1 MAMTTRCP
9 QCSTTFKVVPD
20 QLRVRNGLV
29 RCGECA
35 TVFDGRA
42 CLVAQIPERLEST
55 DVASADSTPSVLP
68 ETPQVSKAPPI
79 PESLQASRGPETP
92 KPFQVSREPA
102 IPESL
107 LVSKDPDILETPVVL
122 TAPSGPPS
130 EPFIAAPAASASPAV
145 LRGRSDIA
153 RQDPYLGETIEQDDS
168 DELEANDPYVTA
180 RTTHPGSGPSAAADT
195 RAVDEPDDAEDEH
208 GRGEHDV
215 DKHYVDEHYVDE
227 RYVGDDADADHRDAD
242 DHCDAVGADDDE
254 HARVSYH
261 ARDHEDRDENTPVI
275 LGEARTRYHGE
286 TDVGRTPPEFLDPDH
301 QARRSFLRSLWGYAC
316 VIGLLV
322 LAAQLIFV
330 YRSAIAGMSPE
341 LRPTLERLCEPL
353 GCKIGYPR
361 RIKDIAITSSSLQP
375 PRGRAGAPENGRS
388 VLVLRASLRNQYD
401 QPQQWPALRLD
412 LSDLS
417 DTVVIR
423 KVLLP
428 SDYLPADQADR
439 PFEPGAELNIA
450 VPIEIAGAHV
460 NGFQLH
466 KFFP

>member
-55 DVASADSTPSVLP
+55 DVAPADSASPALP
-68 ETPQVSKAPPI
+68 EASLVSKVPTI
-79 PESLQASRGPETP
+79 SESLQASRGPDP
-92 KPFQVSREPA
+92 SKPFQVSREPA

-107 LVSKDPDILETPVVL
+107 LVSKDPNISETPVVL
-122 TAPSGPPS
+122 TASSDPPS
-130 EPFIAAPAASASPAV
+130 EPFIAAPAASVSPAV

-153 RQDPYLGETIEQDDS
+153 RQDPYLSEAIEQDDG
-168 DELEANDPYVTA
+168 DAFEADDPYVAA
-180 RTTHPGSGPSAAADT
+180 RTTHSGGGPSAAADS
-195 RAVDEPDDAEDEH
+195 RGIDEPDGADDVDHEHDLGEHGVDKPYIDEH
-208 GRGEHDV
+208 
-215 DKHYVDEHYVDE
+215 
-227 RYVGDDADADHRDAD
+227 YVGDDADTDHRDAD
-242 DHCDAVGADDDE
+242 NDRDTGGTDDD
-254 HARVSYH
+254 HARRTYY
-261 ARDHEDRDENTPVI
+261 ARDREDHDEDAPVI

-286 TDVGRTPPEFLDPDH
+286 TDVGRTPPEFLDSDH

-330 YRSAIAGMSPE
+330 YRLAIVGASPE

-353 GCKIGYPR
+353 GCTIGYPR
-361 RIKDIAITSSSLQP
+361 RIKDIVITSSSLQP
-375 PRGRAGAPENGRS
+375 PRGQAGAPENGRS

-401 QPQQWPALRLD
+401 QPQHWPALRLD
-412 LSDLS
+412 LADLS

-428 SDYLPADQADR
+428 SDYLPADQADQ
-439 PFEPGAELNIA
+439 PFEAGSELNIA

-466 KFFP
+466 TFFP